1 MPAAT
6 AAGDVGARQI
16 APHHVYDSSRL
27 ENPVTRELRELWAR
41 RRLLRFLVARD
52 MTLRY
57 KRSVLGVCGRSLSP
71 YGDRVSE
78 ILRLVDWERYECWT
92 VGSHTGGALKP
103 WRAGTEIGDDMMTAW
118 IFARART

>member
-1 MPAAT
+1 MLAAT

-57 KRSVLGVCGRSLSP
+57 KRSVLGVWWTLLCRATAIASVTSSGWSIGSVTSAGRFPHRGCPQAVASR
-71 YGDRVSE
+71 DRD
-78 ILRLVDWERYECWT
+78 R
-92 VGSHTGGALKP
+92 G
-103 WRAGTEIGDDMMTAW
+103 
-118 IFARART
+118 